1 LKKQAFGKKSGLFAL
16 AVVAAL
22 AVGCTGVYTRI
33 PVLDEKETG
42 AAPSQWERYGAYYI
56 ADDLIISTN
65 TTPYPGRAVTEFTVY
80 KKIRV
85 LTTQRLFRDTVPMR
99 RFTGRLALFECTIA
113 DSAGNRM
120 PVPTSNLRLKYEESG
135 TVVLPKVTPGSI
147 IAIRMVFTQRYAP
160 AAYEHWFTPQV
171 IPVQTGRLVVHA
183 DSGMRFT
190 FDHAVYGTRV
200 LPQESA
206 PIQYGGRTTCW
217 KVTNLEPFDS
227 LPYSPRISDSEPRVA
242 LRINPLYGING
253 NIISKW
259 SEIAGTAERLV
270 LDPALDN
277 SEEEIAIKAAEI
289 TRGKKNDKTRAVAI
303 VEWVQQN
310 IVCGLEP
317 VKSNVVDLL
326 HGARSD
332 LLLPSLL
339 CRDLL
344 KAAGVKADI
353 ILTRAHSRGGFD
365 PDFLSYAGCKEGI
378 LVARFDSSDYAI
390 CPMFAGYPIGTYPAD
405 YFGLKGLN
413 MDSYKIV
420 TLPPPRWKQFDERS
434 HITLSLS
441 SDTAMQTM
449 RQSFGELS
457 LPPLRR
463 RLQRHREGLQREVV
477 EHLLHRRGDRNS
489 LVSFSIQGLGDYDPE
504 VSVVSR
510 FRLSNPPVE
519 MAGTLTY
526 DLSQFL
532 NNLYADI
539 DSTRRQDIVTEAPV
553 TSIDT
558 LEILKENGMRVSLDA
573 AAWQF
578 ADSLF
583 DARIVVEQTPASV
596 MFIRNV
602 TTRGGCTVPQRM
614 VGAIVND
621 IRELNRASR
630 VVASVKFPARRKK

>member
-1 LKKQAFGKKSGLFAL
+1 LKKQAFGKKSSLFAL
-16 AVVAAL
+16 AAVVAM

-33 PVLDEKETG
+33 PVLDEKQTG

-85 LTTQRLFRDTVPMR
+85 LNTQRSFRDTVPIR
-99 RFTGRLALFECTIA
+99 RFTGRLSLFECTIVDA
-113 DSAGNRM
+113 AGNRM
-120 PVPTSNLRLKYEESG
+120 PVPTSDLRLKYEESG
-135 TVVLPKVTPGSI
+135 TVVVPKVTPGST

-160 AAYEHWFTPQV
+160 AVYEHWFTPQV

-217 KVTNLEPFDS
+217 KVL
-227 LPYSPRISDSEPRVA
+227 DSEPRVA
-242 LRINPLYGING
+242 LRITPLYGING

-259 SEIAGTAERLV
+259 SEIAGTADRLA

-332 LLLPSLL
+332 LLLSSLL
-339 CRDLL
+339 CRELL
-344 KAAGVKADI
+344 KAAGVKSDI

-365 PDFLSYAGCKEGI
+365 PDFLSYTGCKEGI

-390 CPMFAGYPIGTYPAD
+390 CPMFTGYPIGTYPAD

-420 TLPPPRWKQFDERS
+420 TLPPPRWKHFDERS

-441 SDTAMQTM
+441 SDTATQTM

-463 RLQRHREGLQREVV
+463 RLQRHSEGRQREVV

-519 MAGTLTY
+519 MAGTLSY

-539 DSTRRQDIVTEAPV
+539 DSTRRQDIVTAAPE
-553 TSIDT
+553 THIDT
-558 LEILKENGMRVSLDA
+558 LEILKENGMQVSLDA
-573 AAWQF
+573 TSWQF
-578 ADSLF
+578 AGSLF
-583 DARIVVEQTPASV
+583 DARIVVEQAPASV

-602 TTRGGCTVPQRM
+602 TTRGGCTVSQRM

-630 VVASVKFPARRKK
+630 VVASVKFAARRKK